1 MRLAYPRGKYYLPS
15 RRETSK
21 SFISMVLTIANV
33 LLFTTGLLM
42 SSLVYPE
49 EEAIVPDVT
58 VFAAGDIARCPT
70 IGAELT
76 AQLIEWRL
84 SYAHLP

>member
-1 MRLAYPRGKYYLPS
+1 
-15 RRETSK
+15 
-21 SFISMVLTIANV
+21 
-33 LLFTTGLLM
+33 M